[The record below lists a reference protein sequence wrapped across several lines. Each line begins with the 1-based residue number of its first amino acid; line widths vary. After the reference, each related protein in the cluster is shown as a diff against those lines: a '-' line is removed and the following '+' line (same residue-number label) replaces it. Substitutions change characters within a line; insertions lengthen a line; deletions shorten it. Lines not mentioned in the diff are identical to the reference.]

1 MRVITRSLLVGFV
14 AVLGAIVLAV
24 AWTTATAVQLLA
36 TTALIMGGANHSLEQ
51 GKDSPS
57 FVEEYLDNAV
67 NLYIDPS
74 ADAGNGTAGAVDN
87 TVAVTYPAEFFPVF
101 GSKTFDESVADGR
114 DEPQEVPRRRRRLS
128 VATTIPLVQSRR
140 SNGVSAACGRR
151 HRRVR
156 LLAERRGGLAGQ
168 TRLDR
173 RATGRATRADRSSI
187 VANPMRGNGGIL
199 MRLVHLPSI
208 PFFGITF
215 YGAAPTNSPVDENGN
230 FVYPTVDYAQQYDG
244 LGGDFPYRPLN
255 LLALV
260 NSLLG
265 YAFLHGGV
273 VNKPSS
279 EALFQG
285 KEGDTSYYLFPT
297 EVVPVLMPLQMIGV
311 PKPILS
317 FFDTFLRVVIEDAY
331 LRDVNPGVPTAAT
344 LLPIGD
350 PIGLVL
356 KLLAAIPVAIDN
368 ALEDL
373 GLGRPL
379 GTTEPGPFGVGGPPL
394 PAPPSALSTTT
405 VSTLAAQTEYVDGDN
420 AESSVLEAQSLMSE
434 QTPEP
439 SADSE
444 PVVDVN
450 EETELVDPDPT
461 TEEQVER
468 PPRRSRPRPPRRS
481 QPRHRRRQTR
491 TSPRCAG
498 RSSSIRRSR
507 SRIRRPTIR
516 TTSAT
521 TRRLPTLAPQARTTM
536 TTRTTRTTTRTPPPE
551 RRQHL
556 AVRYTV

>member
-1 MRVITRSLLVGFV
+1 M
-14 AVLGAIVLAV
+14 
-24 AWTTATAVQLLA
+24 TT
-36 TTALIMGGANHSLEQ
+36 
-51 GKDSPS
+51 
-57 FVEEYLDNAV
+57 
-67 NLYIDPS
+67 
-74 ADAGNGTAGAVDN
+74 
-87 TVAVTYPAEFFPVF
+87 
-101 GSKTFDESVADGR
+101 
-114 DEPQEVPRRRRRLS
+114 
-128 VATTIPLVQSRR
+128 
-140 SNGVSAACGRR
+140 
-151 HRRVR
+151 RRV
-156 LLAERRGGLAGQ
+156 
-168 TRLDR
+168 
-173 RATGRATRADRSSI
+173 TGKSFI
-187 VANPMRGNGGIL
+187 YVANPMRGNGGIL
-199 MRLVHLPSI
+199 MRLIMLPSI

-215 YGAAPTNSPVDENGN
+215 YGAAPTNSPVDDNETPDPSDDT
-230 FVYPTVDYAQQYDG
+230 FVYPTADYAQQYDG

-297 EVVPVLMPLQMIGV
+297 ELVPILMPLQMIGV

-317 FFDTFLRVVIEDAY
+317 FFDTFLRVLIEDAY
-331 LRDVNPGVPTAAT
+331 LRDVNPGVPTAAN

-405 VSTLAAQTEYVDGDN
+405 VSRLAAQTEIEGDN

-434 QTPEP
+434 QQPEP

-461 TEEQVER
+461 TEEQVE
-468 PPRRSRPRPPRRS
+468 
-481 QPRHRRRQTR
+481 
-491 TSPRCAG
+491 
-498 RSSSIRRSR
+498 
-507 SRIRRPTIR
+507 
-516 TTSAT
+516 
-521 TRRLPTLAPQARTTM
+521 
-536 TTRTTRTTTRTPPPE
+536 TTTEEQTETATPEPTETPAATDPDQPE
-551 RRQHL
+551 
-556 AVRYTV
+556 VRGPIEFDSPEPQPDSPSNNQDDVSDNETAPDPSPTGADNQDNQDDQNDDQDAAA

>member
-1 MRVITRSLLVGFV
+1 
-14 AVLGAIVLAV
+14 
-24 AWTTATAVQLLA
+24 
-36 TTALIMGGANHSLEQ
+36 
-51 GKDSPS
+51 
-57 FVEEYLDNAV
+57 
-67 NLYIDPS
+67 
-74 ADAGNGTAGAVDN
+74 
-87 TVAVTYPAEFFPVF
+87 
-101 GSKTFDESVADGR
+101 
-114 DEPQEVPRRRRRLS
+114 
-128 VATTIPLVQSRR
+128 
-140 SNGVSAACGRR
+140 
-151 HRRVR
+151 
-156 LLAERRGGLAGQ
+156 
-168 TRLDR
+168 
-173 RATGRATRADRSSI
+173 
-187 VANPMRGNGGIL
+187 MRGNGGIL
-199 MRLVHLPSI
+199 MRLIMLPSI

-215 YGAAPTNSPVDENGN
+215 YGAAPTNSPVDENGD

-317 FFDTFLRVVIEDAY
+317 FFDTFLRVLIEDAY
-331 LRDVNPGVPTAAT
+331 LRDVNPGVPTAAN

-405 VSTLAAQTEYVDGDN
+405 VSRLAAQTEIEGDN

-434 QTPEP
+434 QQPEP

-461 TEEQVER
+461 TEEQVE
-468 PPRRSRPRPPRRS
+468 
-481 QPRHRRRQTR
+481 
-491 TSPRCAG
+491 
-498 RSSSIRRSR
+498 
-507 SRIRRPTIR
+507 
-516 TTSAT
+516 
-521 TRRLPTLAPQARTTM
+521 
-536 TTRTTRTTTRTPPPE
+536 TTTEEQTETATPEPTETPAATDPDQPE
-551 RRQHL
+551 
-556 AVRYTV
+556 VRGPIEFDSPEPQPDSPSNNQDDVSDNETAPDPSPTGADNQDNQDNQDDQNDDQDAAA